1 MTLVSFSS
9 CNDLFALTPN
19 PKHLQKRQ
27 HGDEPI
33 DCLYLVKPIP
43 NLYQT
48 MAFTLAISPSRIPF
62 RSNYWLW
69 LFSVVFAVVWADSFI
84 GTNDMNNWILENI
97 LSFLCIGILVFTYQR
112 YQFSDT
118 SYLLFCIYLCL
129 HVYGSKFTY
138 ADNPFGYWLQEQLA
152 TSRNHYDRIVHFS
165 FGFLLAYPM
174 REMFLMW
181 LKYPAGVA
189 WILPIEITLSVSA
202 LYELVEWAVA
212 DIFFKAQGVAYL
224 GTQGDV
230 WDAQK
235 DIFLA
240 FSGAILATT
249 IVSIIKRV
257 GNIR

>member
-1 MTLVSFSS
+1 M
-9 CNDLFALTPN
+9 P
-19 PKHLQKRQ
+19 
-27 HGDEPI
+27 
-33 DCLYLVKPIP
+33 
-43 NLYQT
+43 
-48 MAFTLAISPSRIPF
+48 FTIAISPTRTPL

-69 LFSVVFAVVWADSFI
+69 AFMVIFFAIWVSTLLGTTDMSNWLLENTLTFLFVGFLLFS
-84 GTNDMNNWILENI
+84 
-97 LSFLCIGILVFTYQR
+97 YRR

-118 SYLLFCIYLCL
+118 SYLLIAVYLCL
-129 HVYGSKFTY
+129 HVYGSKYTY
-138 ADNPFGYWLQEQLA
+138 AENPLGYWLQEVFD

-174 REMFLMW
+174 REMFLKW
-181 LKYPAGVA
+181 VGYPKGVS

-202 LYELVEWAVA
+202 FYELIEWAVA
-212 DIFFKAQGVAYL
+212 DIFFTAQGDAYL

-257 GNIR
+257 FKVYEQ